1 MLTKYTE
8 YLPHLFVRIF
18 SVANFISQ
26 VKIEINISIDTIDT
40 ALFKCMGYEV
50 FIESLAPRGS
60 Q

>member
-26 VKIEINISIDTIDT
+26 VKIEIDIPIDTIDILDT
-40 ALFKCMGYEV
+40 LDNDFSIK
-50 FIESLAPRGS
+50 FIYSNPR
-60 Q
+60 